1 MDSQGDGY
9 LPNKPL
15 LSIAIPTYN
24 RDRFLQEL
32 LDSLLPQISPEMPIE
47 LIISDNCSTDETEA
61 TVRDL
66 IEKGHSINYVR
77 NGVNIGPDANFL
89 QCFEAASGK
98 YAWILGDDDILLEG
112 TVSKLLHLLS
122 SNNYSIVYLWPY
134 WFQRDFRTERRKD
147 PFGRTAEEFTDN
159 SQFANRVGPSLT
171 FISSVIVNKDQFVKR
186 GLALDISALADTNL
200 AQLGYT
206 FPLLVDGNNFL
217 IVWERFVAARA
228 NNSGDYGI
236 CKIFATNLNRMI
248 DRLLAEDPRL
258 ARTFRNRLIHTWFP
272 YPVLSIRRGD
282 ARMMKEE
289 TLRGMLEP
297 EFRQYWRY
305 WFYLFPLICLPLGIA
320 ALWNDIILF
329 LDRVRVTLMAA
340 ERFLLH
346 RDRQR
351 RLEI

>member
-1 MDSQGDGY
+1 MA
-9 LPNKPL
+9 NKPL

-24 RDRFLQEL
+24 RVRFLQEL
-32 LDSLLPQISPEMPIE
+32 LDSLLPQIYPEMPIE

-61 TVRDL
+61 IVRDL
-66 IEKGHSINYVR
+66 MQKGHRINYVR

-89 QCFEAASGK
+89 RCFEAASGR
-98 YAWILGDDDILLEG
+98 YAWILGDDDILVEG
-112 TVSKLLHLLS
+112 TISKLLHLLS
-122 SNNYSIVYLWPY
+122 SNDYSIVYLCPY
-134 WFQRDFRTERRKD
+134 WFQHDFRMERKED
-147 PFGRTAEEFTDN
+147 PFGRTAEQFTDN
-159 SQFANRVGPSLT
+159 RQFVNRVGPSLT

-186 GLALDISALADTNL
+186 KLALDKSVLDDTNL

-206 FPLLVDGNNFL
+206 FPLLANGDNFL

-248 DRLLAEDPRL
+248 DRMLGADPKL
-258 ARTFRNRLIHTWFP
+258 TKTFRNRLIHTWFP

-282 ARMMKEE
+282 ARMIKEE
-289 TLRGMLEP
+289 SLREMLEP

-305 WFYLFPLICLPLGIA
+305 WFYLFPLICLPLSIA
-320 ALWNDIILF
+320 ARWNDMILF
-329 LDRVRVTLMAA
+329 LDRVRITLMAA

-346 RDRQR
+346 RGRQR
-351 RLEI
+351 RLET